1 MSSVSASHDVT
12 WTIAYR
18 KRSASRF
25 QRVTNWSG
33 TWAEAESVASKF
45 GQDHPELQVWLVP
58 SREHDA
64 TRPDHVDANNVL
76 VDSGKRIKIVDNAP
90 DLAPEYIP
98 AIPGPLNLRGVETIV
113 KAYVLTDAN
122 PHDGEQFDV
131 AVIPNGD
138 VASVMRYATM
148 ALGNPNWFSVTIE
161 EIMPSAD
168 TCDHPDCDKRASYEG
183 LRHEANAIH
192 AGSPTPGFIGREI
205 VPAHLR
211 RVNVCGMHATMWGL
225 WGYWDKPDTLPLVAD
240 DVALDLDAV
249 APIISP
255 VKPERGSSRYNW
267 DKLHRGDW
275 VITSIEGDTGQIL
288 KLGTKWARVG
298 FRTGETIKVLRTS
311 LVQL

>member
-1 MSSVSASHDVT
+1 MNTNASASHDVT

-45 GQDHPELQVWLVP
+45 GQDHPELQVYYVP
-58 SREHDA
+58 SKAHDEA
-64 TRPDHVDANNVL
+64 RPDHPDAFNIL

-98 AIPGPLNLRGVETIV
+98 AIPGPLNLRGVETVV

-192 AGSPTPGFIGREI
+192 AGSPTPGFLGREI

-225 WGYWDKPDTLPLVAD
+225 WGYWDKPATPPLVAD
-240 DVALDLDAV
+240 DVALDVDSEPEFIDLN
-249 APIISP
+249 P
-255 VKPERGSSRYNW
+255 VKRSRKPKVGDLVRFDGKLCLVQRVGSRW
-267 DKLHRGDW
+267 
-275 VITSIEGDTGQIL
+275 L
-288 KLGTKWARVG
+288 KLADMGPFATKLPKRVD
-298 FRTGETIKVLRTS
+298 RALCILA
-311 LVQL
+311 